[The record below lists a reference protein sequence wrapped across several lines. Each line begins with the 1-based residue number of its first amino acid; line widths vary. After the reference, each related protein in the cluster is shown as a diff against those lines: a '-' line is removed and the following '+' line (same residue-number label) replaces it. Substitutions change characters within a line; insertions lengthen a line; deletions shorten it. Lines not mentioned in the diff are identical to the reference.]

1 MARPPREQPATDQE
15 SGDSALTEHHYHA
28 VQFYK
33 DEGSL
38 AATVATFLDEGIR
51 AGQPA
56 LVIGTA
62 THTTVVCDRLRA
74 LGHNISVLKETGEL
88 LVFDARKMMSAFMV
102 DGMPDPL
109 RFRSSLR
116 GLLDRLCASRQPC
129 PIRAYGEMVDLLWQ
143 EGNTDAAIRLEILW
157 NQMAR
162 DYDFALL
169 CGYAVGHFYKETARD
184 AGYEAVRALHSHVVP
199 SV

>member
-1 MARPPREQPATDQE
+1 MAQKPREQPATNQE

-38 AATVATFLDEGIR
+38 ATTVSRFLDEGIR
-51 AGQPA
+51 SGQPA

-62 THTTVVCDRLRA
+62 AHTTLICDRLQA
-74 LGHNISVLKETGEL
+74 LDHNISVLKETGEL
-88 LVFDARKMMSAFMV
+88 QVFDARKMMSAFMV

-109 RFRSSLR
+109 LFRSSL
-116 GLLDRLCASRQPC
+116 GDMLDRLRASRQLS

-143 EGNTDAAIRLEILW
+143 EGNTDGAIRLELLW
-157 NQMAR
+157 NQLAR

-184 AGYEAVRALHSHVVP
+184 AGYDAVRALHSHVVP